1 MMKLTLRKWLAA
13 AALSAC
19 LPLVPHTAFAVTAPA
34 ASLPDFADLVE
45 KVGPA
50 VVNIRTTANVPT
62 NSGPRG
68 MLPPGFDNGDMS
80 EFFRRFFGI
89 PLPQAPGNG
98 GGKRQQPEERAGA
111 GQSARH
117 RAEPWRGL
125 GLHRVGRRL
134 RDDQCATSSTMR
146 TPST

>member
-1 MMKLTLRKWLAA
+1 MMKLTLRKWFAA

-45 KVGPA
+45 RVGPA

-62 NSGPRG
+62 SSGPRG

-89 PLPQAPGNG
+89 PL
-98 GGKRQQPEERAGA
+98 
-111 GQSARH
+111 
-117 RAEPWRGL
+117 
-125 GLHRVGRRL
+125 
-134 RDDQCATSSTMR
+134 
-146 TPST
+146 